1 MCEIHFQCP
10 AYQRDIDS
18 GIDVDEAT
26 LQRTR
31 LNLVHVPCPHC
42 GRLHRFLLADAQID
56 SVRLAKRPDIAAA

>member
-10 AYQRDIDS
+10 THQRDIDT
-18 GIDVDEAT
+18 GINVDDAT

-42 GRLHRFLLADAQID
+42 GRMHRFLVADG
-56 SVRLAKRPDIAAA
+56 LPDLEEIRAPSIAAA